1 MAKKEHV
8 PETTGE
14 SPTKPNR
21 ELRRHPE
28 RLADAPI
35 SRDAADDVRRQQDV
49 QDPRAKS
56 TGHKKKTADKWNQ

>member
-1 MAKKEHV
+1 MTKREHV

-28 RLADAPI
+28 RLADTPI
-35 SRDAADDVRRQQDV
+35 SHEAADSRQQQDV
-49 QDPRAKS
+49 PDPRAKS

>member
-1 MAKKEHV
+1 MTKQEHV

-28 RLADAPI
+28 RLADAPMT
-35 SRDAADDVRRQQDV
+35 RDAAEPRKPQEV